1 MHCITDLIQFLISMV
16 VIITSFAKVKD
27 TLIIYYLQECICNIY
42 YTDMGRQ

>member
-16 VIITSFAKVKD
+16 VIITSFAKDKD
-27 TLIIYYLQECICNIY
+27 TLIIYHLQECIYIY